1 MDQGERRR
9 PWNGRWRSF
18 RSSSGAGRG
27 DPFFKTAYEE
37 LKPSWAEIE
46 AARAVEGLAPSAQ
59 HLVCYGKRRSS
70 GPMRWRGENFRQ
82 KPSEVLDTET
92 ALDLI
97 AVTEAVLT
105 EIVEL
110 WHELPL
116 QVVLVTDNGP
126 AMKSRG
132 FRNFVNKTHL
142 LVDVRSRKYHPQSL
156 GREERYH
163 GSVKLEYLYRVLAEN
178 QPTDGQKF

>member
-1 MDQGERRR
+1 
-9 PWNGRWRSF
+9 
-18 RSSSGAGRG
+18 
-27 DPFFKTAYEE
+27 
-37 LKPSWAEIE
+37 
-46 AARAVEGLAPSAQ
+46 
-59 HLVCYGKRRSS
+59 
-70 GPMRWRGENFRQ
+70 MRWRGENFRQ